1 VRRRGIFFFFL
12 LPFMGVLLL
21 FLILSFLNRAFIR
34 QKADQLARE
43 QLLASAAI
51 LSVSIQ
57 HSLDDGSRPE
67 GLIGRYGGEENI
79 YFMALL
85 NDRDEVIDWTSRFEG
100 YLPFSRR
107 SPAGEEA
114 WTIDSPAG
122 TILNILK
129 PITGKSG
136 ARYSLYLG
144 YSLSGLD
151 DMVAHSRTNFIL
163 LFSALSV
170 VGLLFFFGIYT
181 MHRNSLARAEEAMAE
196 KKEKE
201 RFKAISGFTAGVS
214 HEIKNPLNSLSLL
227 FEYLSRRAPGE
238 LQADLDLGRDEIQ
251 KIARI
256 VDVFSEEL
264 KPLAL
269 NRTAGR
275 LNDIVNDV
283 QKSLAAEF
291 RGKNAPIRYFE
302 KKPLAFNGDRNL
314 LEQAFKNIVKNSLE
328 ATSQGAVEI
337 EAEPSE
343 RGIVVRIKD
352 TGAGIAS
359 EDVERIFE
367 PFYSTKTTGMG
378 IGLYLVKKIID
389 AHGGSIRVE
398 NRAGGGTMTTV
409 ELPGE
414 DA

>member
-1 VRRRGIFFFFL
+1 
-12 LPFMGVLLL
+12 MGVLLL

>member
-1 VRRRGIFFFFL
+1 
-12 LPFMGVLLL
+12 
-21 FLILSFLNRAFIR
+21 
-34 QKADQLARE
+34 
-43 QLLASAAI
+43 
-51 LSVSIQ
+51 
-57 HSLDDGSRPE
+57 
-67 GLIGRYGGEENI
+67 
-79 YFMALL
+79 
-85 NDRDEVIDWTSRFEG
+85 
-100 YLPFSRR
+100 
-107 SPAGEEA
+107 
-114 WTIDSPAG
+114 
-122 TILNILK
+122 
-129 PITGKSG
+129 
-136 ARYSLYLG
+136 
-144 YSLSGLD
+144 
-151 DMVAHSRTNFIL
+151 MVAHSRTNFIL

>member
-1 VRRRGIFFFFL
+1 
-12 LPFMGVLLL
+12 M
-21 FLILSFLNRAFIR
+21 
-34 QKADQLARE
+34 
-43 QLLASAAI
+43 
-51 LSVSIQ
+51 
-57 HSLDDGSRPE
+57 
-67 GLIGRYGGEENI
+67 IGRYGGEENI

-291 RGKNAPIRYFE
+291 SGKNAPIRYFE

>member
-1 VRRRGIFFFFL
+1 
-12 LPFMGVLLL
+12 MGVLLL

-251 KIARI
+251 NIARI

-291 RGKNAPIRYFE
+291 RCKNAPIRYFE